1 MSACERSTFQTKLTR
16 NWCRLHARTYRLSDR
31 GKSNHVLQCLARE
44 IAASTD
50 IILIV
55 GHEWHGAQVGCICA
69 LRCSGILITFQ
80 QDDQAF
86 LVETDE
92 ILTFNLIFVNSEQN
106 VFVDAPRICGAV
118 EKEQTQFLQL
128 RVLPERFFPVTSH
141 FSSWHESSNS
151 NRRLGIGDW

>member
-1 MSACERSTFQTKLTR
+1 MHIHIHMC
-16 NWCRLHARTYRLSDR
+16 D
-31 GKSNHVLQCLARE
+31 G
-44 IAASTD
+44 D

-55 GHEWHGAQVGCICA
+55 GHEWHGALVGCICA
-69 LRCSGILITFQ
+69 LCCSGILITFQ

-92 ILTFNLIFVNSEQN
+92 IVTFNFIFVNSEQN

-128 RVLPERFFPVTSH
+128 RVLPERVFSVTSH
-141 FSSWHESSNS
+141 ISSWHESSNS